1 MKGARE
7 PVENMGRKINRL
19 RRVLCREML
28 LQVYN
33 VYDVPVDE
41 YGAQGAPVLYT
52 TVNGFYYAKGSRL
65 GSFALEIAGNLLKGG
80 GKTRRLMTFDD
91 PVTCKVGDLVL
102 IGGVFYRMTAIES
115 VYDLYHV
122 IDLEVYAGGH
132 PH

>member
-1 MKGARE
+1 MEQMR
-7 PVENMGRKINRL
+7 NKICRL
-19 RRVLCREML
+19 RCALCRNGL
-28 LQVYN
+28 LRSYN
-33 VYDVPVDE
+33 VYDVPIDE

-122 IDLEVYAGGH
+122 IDLEVYAGGYSH
-132 PH
+132 

>member
-1 MKGARE
+1 ME
-7 PVENMGRKINRL
+7 QMRKKICRL
-19 RRVLCREML
+19 RCVLCRNGL

-41 YGAQGAPVLYT
+41 YGAQGVPVLYT
-52 TVNGFYYAKGSRL
+52 TVKGFYYAKGLRL

-80 GKTRRLMTFDD
+80 GRTRRLMTFDD
-91 PVTCKVGDLVL
+91 PITCKVGDLVL

-122 IDLEVYAGGH
+122 IELEARDA
-132 PH
+132 

>member
-1 MKGARE
+1 ME
-7 PVENMGRKINRL
+7 HMRKKICRL
-19 RRVLCREML
+19 RCVLCREGL
-28 LQVYN
+28 LLRYN

-41 YGAQGAPVLYT
+41 YGAEGTPVLYT
-52 TVNGFYYAKGSRL
+52 TVKGFYYAKGSRL

-122 IDLEVYAGGH
+122 IDLEVYAGGYSH
-132 PH
+132 

>member
-7 PVENMGRKINRL
+7 TVENTERRINRL
-19 RRVLCREML
+19 RCVLCRNGL

-41 YGAQGAPVLYT
+41 YGAQGVPVLYT
-52 TVNGFYYAKGSRL
+52 TVTGFYYAKGSRL

-80 GKTRRLMTFDD
+80 GKTRRLMTFDN
-91 PVTCKVGDLVL
+91 PLTCKVGDFVS
-102 IGGVFYRMTAIES
+102 IGDAFYRMTAMEP

-122 IDLEVYAGGH
+122 IELEAVGSA
-132 PH
+132 

>member
-1 MKGARE
+1 MSLM
-7 PVENMGRKINRL
+7 ENTARKINRL
-19 RRVLCREML
+19 RCVLCREML

-80 GKTRRLMTFDD
+80 GKTHAYL
-91 PVTCKVGDLVL
+91 
-102 IGGVFYRMTAIES
+102 
-115 VYDLYHV
+115 
-122 IDLEVYAGGH
+122 AGLRARAGH
-132 PH
+132 EF